1 MSPTIVP
8 DTILLHPA
16 LIGRTLLVSAPGG
29 WAAFDIQPEGLRDG
43 RPANFDPAADAWRGP
58 VG

>member
-16 LIGRTLLVSAPGG
+16 LIGRTLLVRAVTG
-29 WAAFDIQPEGLRDG
+29 WAAFDIEPEGLGHG

-58 VG
+58 VA